1 MTPAV
6 IFGSIN
12 LSKSIAEYL
21 GLIEST
27 NSLLNKLVHQA
38 FKAAQSNL
46 QYAYDSSGA
55 TQMDYLRQARNE
67 FNQAVAVEDNEAK
80 IYALLGLAL
89 CQHFLG
95 DPSNARR
102 TMAKIR
108 NVELSRSEKFKYG
121 TLSVIST
128 VSPLYDL
135 GEILGI
141 PAMGTNSLAFRKMI
155 FSVIKANALATK

>member
-12 LSKSIAEYL
+12 LTKSIAEYL

-38 FKAAQSNL
+38 FKAALSNL
-46 QYAYDSSGA
+46 EYANNSSGT
-55 TQMDYLRQARNE
+55 TQMEYLRQARNE
-67 FNQAVAVEDNEAK
+67 FNQAVGVEDNEAK
-80 IYALLGLAL
+80 IYTLLGLAM

-95 DPSNARR
+95 DEVNAKN
-102 TMAKIR
+102 TMNKIQ

-121 TLSVIST
+121 AIGVISS
-128 VSPLYDL
+128 VSPLYGL
-135 GEILGI
+135 GELLGI
-141 PAMGTNSLAFRKMI
+141 PTMGTNSLVFRKAI
-155 FSVIKANALATK
+155 FSTIKANALATK

>member
-6 IFGSIN
+6 IFASIN
-12 LSKSIAEYL
+12 LTKAIAKYL

-38 FKAAQSNL
+38 FRAAKSNL
-46 QYAYDSSGA
+46 EYAYNSSGA

-67 FNQAVAVEDNEAK
+67 FNQAVAVEDNEPK
-80 IYALLGLAL
+80 IYALLGLAM

-95 DPSNARR
+95 NASNAKRS
-102 TMAKIR
+102 MSKIR
-108 NVELSRSEKFKYG
+108 DVELSRSEKFKYG
-121 TLSVIST
+121 TISVISS
-128 VSPLYDL
+128 VSPLYEL
-135 GEILGI
+135 GDILGI
-141 PAMGTNSLAFRKMI
+141 PTMGTNSLAFRKTI

>member
-6 IFGSIN
+6 IFSSIN
-12 LSKSIAEYL
+12 LTKSIAEYL

-46 QYAYDSSGA
+46 EHAYNSSGT

-67 FNQAVAVEDNEAK
+67 FNQAVGVEDNEAK
-80 IYALLGLAL
+80 IYALLGLAM

-95 DPSNARR
+95 DEINAKN
-102 TMAKIR
+102 TMYKIR
-108 NVELSRSEKFKYG
+108 NVELSRSEKIKYG
-121 TLSVIST
+121 AMDFINISG
-128 VSPLYDL
+128 S
-135 GEILGI
+135 EILEKLLGI
-141 PAMGTNSLAFRKMI
+141 PYTYGNSLLFRKLI
-155 FSVIKANALATK
+155 FNAIKENALATK

>member
-12 LSKSIAEYL
+12 LTKSIAEYL

-27 NSLLNKLVHQA
+27 NSLLSKLVHQA

-46 QYAYDSSGA
+46 ENAYYSSGA
-55 TQMDYLRQARNE
+55 TRMDYLRQARNE

-95 DPSNARR
+95 DPNNAKR

-108 NVELSRSEKFKYG
+108 IVELSRAEKFKYG
-121 TLSVIST
+121 ALDFIGPAFPIWIVA
-128 VSPLYDL
+128 LQF
-135 GEILGI
+135 GI
-141 PAMGTNSLAFRKMI
+141 YPNGNALELRKKL
-155 FSVIKANALATK
+155 FNAIKENALATK